1 MAILLTFT
9 IMCFTC
15 MDREMDPAESLF
27 YSRCLC
33 GSLKVERHQ
42 VLNWMPS
49 YYKGMVPLRNVEN
62 MIITPVFKRLS
73 IC

>member
-15 MDREMDPAESLF
+15 MDHEMDPAESLF

-33 GSLKVERHQ
+33 GSLNVTREWFHQ
-42 VLNWMPS
+42 EML
-49 YYKGMVPLRNVEN
+49 K
-62 MIITPVFKRLS
+62 I
-73 IC
+73 